1 MSFLIITLVFVIL
14 FGLYDSLR
22 HNYEKNKT
30 ETLSILWH
38 SVGWI
43 TMFLFSIYSYYNIFG
58 TTFIGWRWVVLLI
71 SISWI
76 TRDLMWNIMGKMPL
90 LYVGDGKGGIIEK
103 FIFWLSFKIKI
114 NPEITLL
121 IIKVILLLMS
131 ISMFIIF

>member
-1 MSFLIITLVFVIL
+1 
-14 FGLYDSLR
+14 
-22 HNYEKNKT
+22 
-30 ETLSILWH
+30 
-38 SVGWI
+38 
-43 TMFLFSIYSYYNIFG
+43 
-58 TTFIGWRWVVLLI
+58 
-71 SISWI
+71 
-76 TRDLMWNIMGKMPL
+76 MWNIMGKMPL